1 MAKGFGGGLPKN
13 MQGLMKQAQ
22 DMQNKLQS
30 AQAEAKEMTAEAS
43 AGGGAIKVVVNGKHQ
58 IESLEINPSIIDPE
72 DAEILQESI
81 TAAVNSALTDV
92 SQKMEEKLS
101 KITGGMNIPGM

>member
-1 MAKGFGGGLPKN
+1 MAKGFGGLPKN

-22 DMQNKLQS
+22 DMQNKLQT
-30 AQAEAKEMTAEAS
+30 AQAEAKEMTAEGS
-43 AGGGAIKVVVNGKHQ
+43 SGGGAVKVVVNGKYQ
-58 IESLEINPSIIDPE
+58 IETLSIDPSIIDPE

-81 TAAVNSALTDV
+81 LAAVNSALSSV
-92 SQKMEEKLS
+92 AQKMEEKLS